1 MKISF
6 ECDYNNGAHPKVLQ
20 HLIDTNQL
28 TSLTYGF
35 DQWSDSARRKIREA
49 CGCPDALVRFL
60 VGGTQANATVIDGLL
75 HQYEGIMA
83 SDVAHINNLEAGAVE
98 SSGHKILI
106 VPSHEGKVADRII
119 TQFQAETRWISLFVC
134 LVGFLFER
142 GFAG

>member
-1 MKISF
+1 MIHFDS
-6 ECDYNNGAHPKVLQ
+6 DYMEGAHPLVMQRLVE
-20 HLIDTNQL
+20 TNLEQ
-28 TSLTYGF
+28 TVGYGE
-35 DQWSDSARRKIREA
+35 DEYSRRAADLIREA